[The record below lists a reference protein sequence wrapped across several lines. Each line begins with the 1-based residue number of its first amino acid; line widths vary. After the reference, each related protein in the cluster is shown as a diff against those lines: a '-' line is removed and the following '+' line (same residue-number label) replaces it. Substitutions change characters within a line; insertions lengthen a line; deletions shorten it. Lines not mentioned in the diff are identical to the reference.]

1 VESLFQSILAL
12 QQRLSK
18 EEILSIVIGGLAVAA
33 WGEPRLTRDVD
44 MKVLLS
50 RQDADRLL
58 DILSTE
64 YVPLTSQPIK
74 MLREQGL
81 IFLQD
86 PAGTRLDILL
96 ADTPYDVLAIQRG
109 LNVDVQPGITVRV
122 CRPEDLIIY
131 KIISTRLR
139 DHEDIRG
146 VIRRQGNALDN
157 DYVLDWLNQFEEALA
172 DSTLVDEY
180 KRLRQEERSL

>member
-1 VESLFQSILAL
+1 VENLFQSILAL
-12 QQRLSK
+12 QQRLSE
-18 EEILSIVIGGLAVAA
+18 EEILSIVIGGLAVAV

-44 MKVLLS
+44 LKVLLS

-64 YVPLTSQPIK
+64 YIPLTSQPVK

-86 PAGTRLDILL
+86 TAGTRLNILL
-96 ADTPYDVLAIQRG
+96 ADTPYDVLAIKRG
-109 LNVDVQPGITVRV
+109 RNVDVQPGITVRV
-122 CRPEDLIIY
+122 CSPEDLIIY

-146 VIRRQGNALDN
+146 VIRRQGNALDDN
-157 DYVLDWLNQFEEALA
+157 YILDWLDQFEEALA

-180 KRLRQEERSL
+180 KRLRQEEQSL